1 MTTPPAPRATART
14 SGVRPLGCLA
24 VAIVGIV
31 ILLVLL
37 ARASNEESARR
48 AGDPMSGKTWIVQPD
63 CALTIYRDTADVDA
77 EVRAWNDPQA
87 VKDGAPAIL
96 RNASV
101 RAGRAWIPSPGTHVR
116 FEDRRPNGDLVVQ
129 IVDGIH
135 AGHVG
140 RPFSDRCL
148 G

>member
-1 MTTPPAPRATART
+1 VSAPRPPARTA
-14 SGVRPLGCLA
+14 GVQPLGCVV
-24 VAIVGIV
+24 VAIVGTV

-48 AGDPMSGKTWIVQPD
+48 ASDPLIGQIRIVQPD
-63 CALTIYRDTADVDA
+63 CPLTIYRDNADVDA
-77 EVRAWNDPQA
+77 EARAWNDPQA
-87 VKDGAPAIL
+87 ARDGAPAIL
-96 RNASV
+96 RSAAV
-101 RAGRAWIPSPGTHVR
+101 RAGRAWIPSPGTRVR
-116 FEDRRPNGDLVVQ
+116 IDDHTDGHLAVQ

-148 G
+148 GA